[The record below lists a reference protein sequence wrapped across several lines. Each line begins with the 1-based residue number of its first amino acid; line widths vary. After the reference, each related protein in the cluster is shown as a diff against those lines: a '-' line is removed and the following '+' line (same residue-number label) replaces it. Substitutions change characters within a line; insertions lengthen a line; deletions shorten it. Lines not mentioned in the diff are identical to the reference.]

1 MFFDVEK
8 LIGFAAYVMKKM
20 QRSSMQYIKLIKL
33 MYLSDR
39 ESVKLYDRT
48 ISNDDLYSMDNGPIL
63 SRLLN
68 LIRYDCNS
76 ELQTPWNTCFSVSN
90 YDIEIHP
97 DKAYPFI
104 ERLSRAEMKI
114 VDNVVAEFGGRDVW
128 DLIDNYL
135 HHLPE
140 WKNPHGSSIPIR
152 LEDLMRVFDRSE
164 EEIAAVKEENE
175 AYREELSACGRV
187 AS

>member
-1 MFFDVEK
+1 MLFDVEK
-8 LIGFAAYVMKKM
+8 LIGFAAYVMKKLE
-20 QRSSMQYIKLIKL
+20 RSSMQYIKLIKL

-68 LIRYDCNS
+68 LIHQDCNS
-76 ELQTPWNTCFSVSN
+76 ELQCLWNACFSVSN

-97 DKAYPFI
+97 DKAYLYI
-104 ERLSRAEMKI
+104 DRLSRAEMKI
-114 VDNVVAEFGGRDVW
+114 VDKVVAEFGNRDVW

-152 LEDLMRVFDRSE
+152 LEDLMRAFDRSE

-175 AYREELSACGRV
+175 AYKEELSVCGGV
-187 AS
+187 SS